1 MPPPDTR
8 DSRQS
13 PETRR
18 FQVKW
23 VVLYSRTTKITT
35 QRVRFPRVPVLRPF
49 RGEGVL
55 TPLLTSNRLVSG
67 LIFLTDRASS
77 RYPGFPSEPRNQE
90 VPG

>member
-1 MPPPDTR
+1 MFVFRAIPFRCVAERTTLTRKILVSGLVFPTDRASSIDTR

-23 VVLYSRTTKITT
+23 VVLYSQTTKITT

-49 RGEGVL
+49 RGEVVL
-55 TPLLTSNRLVSG
+55 TPHH
-67 LIFLTDRASS
+67 F
-77 RYPGFPSEPRNQE
+77 
-90 VPG
+90 